1 MGTRI
6 TGGGAERVYAA
17 AEKWVER
24 ALRTDDSL
32 FTPGKAIWS
41 SRWLGE
47 LHERFINHPDKSS
60 DSFLKKLSGQLANS
74 PPEVYQLMGE
84 VLYFHFLIVSTTT
97 SRAEQRVID
106 TVLGWSPSPV
116 AIPQELVACLTPG
129 IVRMGQHFHQSRPFQ
144 AGFLIEFVEQWKEK
158 GPDEQRR
165 LLADPWDFKDFVM
178 RLGFRSRLLQ
188 GYPNRPSM
196 QRNALLHLVQPDT
209 FQAIV
214 NRHHKEQIAKTF
226 ADHVTQSTD
235 DVDRRLEQIRPALE
249 AKYGPSDGLF
259 YKPEIRAQWDPR

>member
-6 TGGGAERVYAA
+6 TREGVERVYEA

-84 VLYFHFLIVSTTT
+84 VLYFHFLIVSTST
-97 SRAEQRVID
+97 SRTEQRRID
-106 TVLGWSPSPV
+106 TVLRWSPSPV
-116 AIPQELVACLTPG
+116 AIPRELVACLTPG
-129 IVRMGQHFHQSRPFQ
+129 IVRLGQHFHQSRPFQ
-144 AGFLIEFVEQWKEK
+144 AGFLIEFVEQWKEQ
-158 GPDEQRR
+158 GPDERQR
-165 LLADPWDFKDFVM
+165 LLANAWDFKDFVM
-178 RLGFRSRLLQ
+178 RLGFRSKLLTGK
-188 GYPNRPSM
+188 GYRANA
-196 QRNALLHLVQPDT
+196 QREALFHLVFPDT
-209 FQAIV
+209 FEAITSMT
-214 NRHHKEQIAKTF
+214 HKHVIAETF
-226 ADHVTQSTD
+226 ADLVTRPTD
-235 DVDRRLEQIRPALE
+235 DVDRRLEQIRPAIE
-249 AKYGPSDGLF
+249 A
-259 YKPEIRAQWDPR
+259 